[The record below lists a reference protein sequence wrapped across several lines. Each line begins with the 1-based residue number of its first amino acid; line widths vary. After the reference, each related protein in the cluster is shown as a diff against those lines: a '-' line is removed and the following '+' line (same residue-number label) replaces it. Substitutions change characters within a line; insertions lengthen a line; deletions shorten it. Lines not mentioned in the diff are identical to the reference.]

1 MPMHQGFLPRE
12 GLYSVPLFKLFART
26 ALNPSLV
33 LPLLLLA
40 RYTKRG
46 SDLSIL
52 HPTAYG
58 GVKKLFYWGLLRT
71 IVNYLSD
78 KTRNNWVKDRYDW
91 SREIV
96 LITGGAAGIGAQM
109 VKLFDE
115 LAIKVVV
122 LDIQPM
128 AFATSSR
135 VHHYKCDLRSPA
147 SVQEVAERVR
157 SEVGAPTILINN
169 AGVARGKTI
178 LESEPGDVRFTF
190 DVNALCH
197 YWLAK
202 AFLPSM
208 IERNH
213 GMVVTIASAASWVTA
228 PALVDYAA
236 SKAAAMAFHEGLSAE
251 LVTRYH
257 APKVRTVIVHPGHV
271 KTPLFQGFDQGNA
284 FLMPSLEVDTVAE
297 GIVKQVLT
305 GRSGNVILPE
315 TGAIAALMRVLPD
328 WLSYRSRID
337 GDKYMAN
344 WKGRQVIKD
353 VNASFEKEKASDA
366 GESTVLVSRD

>member
-58 GVKKLFYWGLLRT
+58 RIKKLFYWGLIRT

-96 LITGGAAGIGAQM
+96 LVTGGAAGIGAQM

-122 LDIQPM
+122 LDVQPM
-128 AFATSSR
+128 SFATCKQFHLIR
-135 VHHYKCDLRSPA
+135 L
-147 SVQEVAERVR
+147 SV
-157 SEVGAPTILINN
+157 
-169 AGVARGKTI
+169 
-178 LESEPGDVRFTF
+178 
-190 DVNALCH
+190 
-197 YWLAK
+197 
-202 AFLPSM
+202 
-208 IERNH
+208 
-213 GMVVTIASAASWVTA
+213 
-228 PALVDYAA
+228 
-236 SKAAAMAFHEGLSAE
+236 
-251 LVTRYH
+251 
-257 APKVRTVIVHPGHV
+257 
-271 KTPLFQGFDQGNA
+271 
-284 FLMPSLEVDTVAE
+284 SLE
-297 GIVKQVLT
+297 K
-305 GRSGNVILPE
+305 
-315 TGAIAALMRVLPD
+315 
-328 WLSYRSRID
+328 
-337 GDKYMAN
+337 MAN
-344 WKGRQVIKD
+344 R
-353 VNASFEKEKASDA
+353 
-366 GESTVLVSRD
+366 R